1 MAHSRPFARACG
13 AALAVLAL
21 GCGSGGGEAGTGG
34 SGGVGGTGGLGGAGG
49 GVPASS
55 VLGFVLDPDGIGVSG
70 ATIGER
76 ALTDSAGVALGAVN
90 AKPSGWAPVEA
101 IGYLSGATRAYAQL
115 GGRDLFE
122 TRLTPSAAAVA
133 VDAAGAVDLTTGE
146 ADPRLFVSVDGVK
159 LDRSPVLVE
168 AGLIDRLDVEPRWQK
183 LSDGRRLRLWGAF
196 GLSARDAKGAS
207 AALVAGET
215 LDVSLRDGG
224 ELSSSLELASFD
236 LESGSWLLLPSACAR
251 VDTQHLECTVPKL
264 GSLFGLFDAAP
275 ALGGGQSLMSELAG
289 DEQYQDAGDAFGDAI
304 TKYFEGNPGGGSWE
318 DLPPSIQELFE
329 DWVDAALDVA
339 NGNAP
344 EAAKGHVLRVE
355 MTATTLGAEAL
366 RAKLHDKAVALANQR
381 AAQVLADADC
391 GMIRE
396 LLAAIEQLELFGGDA
411 GLEAKLRAKVEELMQ
426 KCNTW
431 IGQISVE
438 IPLAADYAETGVI
451 RKSGASHWR
460 EKHKLFIQVNPESGQ
475 VGGQDT
481 LVLSFPHVLYD
492 SDDAD
497 ECPASYQLTYEGSG
511 EGLLTVQGAYSGKE
525 FMANLVPEGSSTFSL
540 SVHQKATAL
549 LEEEC
554 VVAFESTVAALPDWF
569 GVIVQGFGQG
579 GPPMTFQDLLDASDV
594 NVNGNGEPVR
604 FTGVKFNVS
613 LGAPEG
619 AYPIDKGS
627 IVWSLVRPDLL

>member
-1 MAHSRPFARACG
+1 M
-13 AALAVLAL
+13 

-34 SGGVGGTGGLGGAGG
+34 SGGVGGTGGLGGSGG

-101 IGYLSGATRAYAQL
+101 IGYLSGATRAYAKL
-115 GGRDLFE
+115 SGRDLFE
-122 TRLTPSAAAVA
+122 TRLTPSAAAIA

-196 GLSARDAKGAS
+196 GLSARDEKGAN

-251 VDTQHLECTVPKL
+251 VDTQHLECTLPKL
-264 GSLFGLFDAAP
+264 GSLFGLFDPAP
-275 ALGGGQSLMSELAG
+275 AAGGGQSLMSGVAG
-289 DEQYQDAGDAFGDAI
+289 DEQYQQAGDAFGDAI
-304 TKYFEGNPGGGSWE
+304 TEHFGDDPSGGSWD
-318 DLPPSIQELFE
+318 DLPDSIKDLFE

-339 NGNAP
+339 SGNAP

-355 MTATTLGAEAL
+355 MTATLLGAEAL
-366 RAKLHDKAVALANQR
+366 RAKLHDKAVELANQR

-411 GLEAKLRAKVEELMQ
+411 GLEAELRAKVEELMQ
-426 KCNTW
+426 ECNTW
-431 IGQISVE
+431 AGQIAVE
-438 IPLAADYAETGVI
+438 MALMSDYAETGVT
-451 RKSGASHWR
+451 RRSGASHWV

-475 VGGQDT
+475 VGGQDS
-481 LVLSFPHVLYD
+481 LSLSFPEVLYD
-492 SDDAD
+492 SDDAE
-497 ECPASYQLTYEGSG
+497 ECPPSYQLTFSGSGGGLLRVEGSFDG
-511 EGLLTVQGAYSGKE
+511 QKFTAS
-525 FMANLVPEGSSTFSL
+525 LVPEGSSSFVLTRHDK
-540 SVHQKATAL
+540 VTAY

-554 VVAFESTVAALPDWF
+554 SVEWDQTIPFLTGWF
-569 GVIVQGFGQG
+569 GVIVQGLGMG

-619 AYPIDKGS
+619 AYPFDKGS